1 MALFDPIRLGA
12 SGGEDEYT
20 IERSLRFEKSA
31 GAYLQRTAGSPTN
44 SNKFSFSCWVKK
56 TTLGSDSGS
65 VVMMG
70 GGGGT
75 QTNTNAEALLYFTG
89 SDKIASNYKGGLG
102 GCSIGWFM
110 EGSAKLRDLSAWYHL
125 LSVWDGSQ
133 SGDSNRMKFFINGV
147 QDPLGHDCGSTS
159 AGFQYVNQNGET
171 QYIGR
176 MDAGGGPYY
185 ASFYLA
191 EAYFVDGTACTP
203 SDFIET
209 SSTTGQIVPRNSSAV
224 LGGLT
229 MGNNGFYLNFS
240 DNSNTTA
247 STLGKDYSG
256 NGNNWTPYN
265 FSVTSGFDNDSV
277 VDTPS
282 NNFCT
287 LNPLDKHGNVSTKE
301 GNLQTNSTSGG
312 NHFPIFS
319 TMSMK
324 GGKYYMEYK
333 CMNNDN
339 GWNVQIMNIEH
350 DGGSLA
356 TDSTVGNNASAV
368 NKVGYGLLVGA
379 GRIRHNTFL
388 SNPGDYGSAL
398 AVNGAETGM
407 CAVDLDNGKIWWG
420 KEGTFF
426 DSGDPAN
433 GTNAAFTNIDTS
445 ITWNF
450 CFHVLNNNNC
460 AINWGQQGFE
470 FTPPTGFGR
479 LCTADLPTELIDNP
493 KEYFNTV
500 TYDGNGGTQSVSGV
514 GFSPDWTW
522 IKSKGGSFS
531 SNHYLVDNVRSSS
544 YPFKRLYSNSTSAE
558 GSTTDRFMSFDSDG
572 FTVKMTG
579 GGGGFTNGGSQSYV
593 AWNWVETAEAGFDIR
608 TYSGTGSSR
617 TVSHTLGAVPH
628 AMFVKTR
635 TSGDHWAV
643 YHQRIGNNKII
654 YLNLTNSQASSSGYW
669 NNTTPTS
676 SVFSVG
682 NDNKTNKSGDSYVA
696 YIFSEIQGYSKFGQY
711 VGNGSSSNGT
721 FVYCGFRP
729 ALVIMKKYDGSDNW
743 EMQDSVRDP
752 DNPVNASL
760 FPNSSSNQSTG
771 RNIDFLAN
779 GFKHY
784 NANGNTNENGNK
796 YAFFAW
802 AEASLKY
809 ARAR

>member
-1 MALFDPIRLGA
+1 MPFFTDNIRAGA
-12 SGGEDEYT
+12 SGVTGDYE
-20 IERSLRFEKSA
+20 IERSLRFDRNDSH
-31 GAYLQRTAGSPTN
+31 YLARTAGNPTN
-44 SNKFSFSCWVKK
+44 ENKFSFSCWVK
-56 TTLGSDSGS
+56 
-65 VVMMG
+65 VVMTGQGEMLMFG
-70 GGGGT
+70 GGGGS
-75 QTNTNAEALLYFTG
+75 QTNSNMEGLLYFNAENQI
-89 SDKIASNYKGGLG
+89 SSAYKGGLG
-102 GCSIGWFM
+102 SCTVGWYM
-110 EGSAKLRDLSAWYHL
+110 RGTRRLRDMSAWYHIL
-125 LSVWDGSQ
+125 GTWDGTQ
-133 SGDSNRMKFFINGV
+133 SGDSNRIKFYVNGV
-147 QDPLGHDCGSTS
+147 YDTLVTCGNTN
-159 AGFQYVNQNGET
+159 AGFQYINKNGET

-176 MDAGGGPYY
+176 IDAGAGPYY
-185 ASFYLA
+185 ASFYMA
-191 EAYFVDGTACTP
+191 EAYFVDGTVCTP
-203 SDFIET
+203 TDFIET
-209 SSTTGQIVPRNSSAV
+209 NSTTGEIVPKNSSAV
-224 LGGLT
+224 LGALT

-265 FSVTSGFDNDSV
+265 FTVTSGFDSDSV
-277 VDTPS
+277 VDTPT

-287 LNPLDKHGNVSTKE
+287 LNPLDKHGNVSTVQ
-301 GNLQTNSTSGG
+301 GNLQTNSSSGG

-356 TDSTVGNNASAV
+356 TDSTVGNNASSV
-368 NKVGYGLLVGA
+368 NKVGYGLLVGS

-388 SNPGDYGSAL
+388 SSPGDYGSAL

-426 DSGDPAN
+426 NSGDPAN
-433 GTNAAFTNIDTS
+433 GTNAAFENIDTS
-445 ITWNF
+445 IHWNF

-460 AINWGQQGFE
+460 AINWGQQEFE

-479 LCTADLPTELIDNP
+479 LCTADLPTELVDNP
-493 KEYFNTV
+493 REYFNTV
-500 TYDGNGGTQSVSGV
+500 TYDGNNGTQSISGV

-522 IKSKGGSFS
+522 IKSKGGSYS

-544 YPFKRLYSNSTSAE
+544 YPFKRIYSNSTSSE
-558 GSTTDRFMSFDSDG
+558 GNTTDRFMSFDSDG

-593 AWNWVETAEAGFDIR
+593 AWNWVETASAGFDIR
-608 TYSGTGSSR
+608 VYSGSGSAK

-635 TSGDHWAV
+635 TAGDHWAF
-643 YHQRIGNNKII
+643 YHQRIDNNKII
-654 YLNLTNSQASSSGYW
+654 YLNLSNSQASSSGYW

-696 YIFSEIQGYSKFGQY
+696 YIFSEIKGYSKFGKY

-729 ALVIMKKYDGSDNW
+729 ALVIMKKYNSSDNW
-743 EMQDSVRDP
+743 EMQDSAR
-752 DNPVNASL
+752 NPINPGGAAL
-760 FPNSSSNQSTG
+760 FPNSSNNQSTG

-784 NANGNTNENGNK
+784 NSNGNTNENGDN